1 MWLCARIVTPRAD
14 GLRPARVAPMLR
26 RHSGPAL
33 HVVALPRDRAP
44 ACRCDSPAMGAS
56 GSGSASSPFSLHK
69 VGAASCRARCLSP
82 TPTRLRHPA
91 YAGPPPRRRCAHGW
105 GRRRVSASGPVRPC
119 AARRPCPSPAL
130 RPFPACL
137 GASLSPR
144 QIMATRRA
152 DRARLRLRAFV
163 TPGGDGQ
170 PMGRASPVACGRRWC
185 GRRGHRPRSE
195 RRPHR
200 PPSAAGFM
208 WETRCS

>member
-1 MWLCARIVTPRAD
+1 MWLCARIVTSRAD

-26 RHSGPAL
+26 RRSGPAL
-33 HVVALPRDRAP
+33 HVVAFLLRWIRAG
-44 ACRCDSPAMGAS
+44 RCDSPAMDGS
-56 GSGSASSPFSLHK
+56 GSGSVSSPFSLNK

-91 YAGPPPRRRCAHGW
+91 FAGPPPRRRFAHGW
-105 GRRRVSASGPVRPC
+105 GRRWVSASGPVRPC

-130 RPFPACL
+130 RAFPACL

-163 TPGGDGQ
+163 TPCGDGQ
-170 PMGRASPVACGRRWC
+170 PMRWASPRVVVRRWC
-185 GRRGHRPRSE
+185 GR
-195 RRPHR
+195 
-200 PPSAAGFM
+200 
-208 WETRCS
+208 